1 MIVIADTNILARII
15 TKDNAQQFEAAS
27 RIFLSAE
34 KVIVPA
40 IVFCELSWLL
50 RSSYQCDR
58 KFIATAI
65 REIISNAKIIT
76 EENVV
81 LAGLRILDDGG
92 DFAAGVV
99 QCMGSLLAGGASTF
113 VSFDQKAIKRLQ
125 RYGVTAMTP

>member
-50 RSSYQCDR
+50 RSAYQCDR

-65 REIISNAKIIT
+65 RTIISNAKIIT
-76 EENVV
+76 EENAV

-92 DFAAGVV
+92 DFADGVV
-99 QCMGSLLAGGASTF
+99 QYTGSLLAGGANTF
-113 VSFDQKAIKRLQ
+113 VSFDRKAVKRLQ
-125 RYGVTAMTP
+125 SRGISAMTP

>member
-1 MIVIADTNILARII
+1 MLCTSGAEWLEMIVIADTNILARII

-65 REIISNAKIIT
+65 REIISNAKNNHRR
-76 EENVV
+76 ERC
-81 LAGLRILDDGG
+81 ACRIANTG
-92 DFAAGVV
+92 
-99 QCMGSLLAGGASTF
+99 
-113 VSFDQKAIKRLQ
+113 
-125 RYGVTAMTP
+125 

>member
-50 RSSYQCDR
+50 RSGYQCDR

-65 REIISNAKIIT
+65 DHLECENHHGRECR
-76 EENVV
+76 
-81 LAGLRILDDGG
+81 AGRIANTG
-92 DFAAGVV
+92 
-99 QCMGSLLAGGASTF
+99 
-113 VSFDQKAIKRLQ
+113 
-125 RYGVTAMTP
+125 